1 MNVFDSSAVLAVI
14 FQEPGADVASKLMGQ
29 ENSLISS
36 VNLAEVVG
44 RLLDEGLSMVE
55 VSNICD
61 QLPLAVVP
69 LSRDHATVAG
79 HLKPA
84 TRTRGLSLG
93 DRCCLA
99 LASEHPAASVVTSD
113 RPWAGLPGFDITLI
127 R

>member
-14 FQEPGADVASKLMGQ
+14 FQEPGAEVASKLMDR

-69 LSRDHATVAG
+69 LSRDHATAAG
-79 HLKPA
+79 QLKPA

-99 LASEHPAASVVTSD
+99 LASQHPAASVVTSD
-113 RPWAGLPGFDITLI
+113 RPWAGLPGFNITLI

>member
-1 MNVFDSSAVLAVI
+1 VNVFDSSAVLAVI
-14 FQEPGADVASKLMGQ
+14 FQEPGADVASKLMDQ

-44 RLLDEGLSMVE
+44 RLLDEGLSTVE
-55 VSNICD
+55 ASNICD
-61 QLPLAVVP
+61 QLPLTVVP
-69 LSRDHATVAG
+69 LSRDHATAAG
-79 HLKPA
+79 QLKPA

-113 RPWAGLPGFDITLI
+113 RPWAGLPGFNITLI

>member
-14 FQEPGADVASKLMGQ
+14 FQEPGAEVASKLMDQ

-61 QLPLAVVP
+61 QLPLSVVP
-69 LSRDHATVAG
+69 LSRDHATAAG
-79 HLKPA
+79 QLKPA

-99 LASEHPAASVVTSD
+99 LASQHPAASVVTSD
-113 RPWAGLPGFDITLI
+113 RPWAGLPGFNITLI

>member
-14 FQEPGADVASKLMGQ
+14 FQEPGADVATKLMNQ
-29 ENSLISS
+29 ENALISS

-69 LSRDHATVAG
+69 LSRDHATAAG
-79 HLKPA
+79 QLKPA

-99 LASEHPAASVVTSD
+99 LAGEHPAAGVVTSD
-113 RPWAGLPGFDITLI
+113 RPWAGLPGFNITLI